1 VLTAASMLFKP
12 GKTGMNKQAEDYDL
26 RLYIAGQAP
35 RSFAAMCNLRKLCE
49 TYLSGRYRLD
59 VIDLMAEPGRAARDR
74 IVAVPTLVRRW
85 PGAVTRIIGD
95 LSNSERVLT
104 RLNVDA
110 RAKARRR

>member
-1 VLTAASMLFKP
+1 
-12 GKTGMNKQAEDYDL
+12 MNKAEDSSGYNL

-35 RSFAAMCNLRKLCE
+35 RSIAALSNLRKLCE
-49 TYLSGRYRLD
+49 THLYGRYRLD
-59 VIDLMAEPGRAARDR
+59 VIDLMAEPNRAQRDR

-104 RLNVDA
+104 RLNIDV
-110 RAKARRR
+110 RAKAGRR